1 MTDQK
6 ITLTIIVGTVPT
18 TVETN
23 ANAALASV
31 IEKAL
36 NEAQQIGQ
44 PPDQWELKDEPG
56 NVLEPQK
63 KPSDYGLLNGA
74 TLYLSLKAGIGG

>member
-23 ANAALASV
+23 TNAALASV

-36 NEAQQIGQ
+36 KDAEQIGQ